1 MQRTIK
7 NIVITGP
14 ESTGKTDLCQQLAS
28 HYHTIW
34 IPEYARFYIE
44 NLNRP
49 YTYDDLN
56 IIVKRQFEEITGDY
70 SQKAKNYVFFDTSLI
85 ISKVWFEVVYKK
97 VPPELEQMI
106 AVSPFDLFL
115 LCTPDLEWKPDN
127 VRENGGE
134 MRLTLFRKYENEL
147 ILRKFSYEIVTGIG
161 NQRLQNALHIIETF
175 FTKKG

>member
-1 MQRTIK
+1 
-7 NIVITGP
+7 
-14 ESTGKTDLCQQLAS
+14 
-28 HYHTIW
+28 
-34 IPEYARFYIE
+34 
-44 NLNRP
+44 
-49 YTYDDLN
+49 
-56 IIVKRQFEEITGDY
+56 
-70 SQKAKNYVFFDTSLI
+70 
-85 ISKVWFEVVYKK
+85 

-115 LCTPDLEWKPDN
+115 LCAPDLEWKPDN